1 MQNDSEDMISM
12 QRYEDAYYA
21 PAITPTDQ
29 FSDLEMLTKL
39 FTAFN
44 LLGEVLSHD
53 SPFTSEL
60 LPACSEKFL
69 QQANYKLNQ
78 LQYKIQYQSEQSG
91 A

>member
-1 MQNDSEDMISM
+1 MQFDKETPFPADIYTESEIN
-12 QRYEDAYYA
+12 
-21 PAITPTDQ
+21 Q

-53 SPFTSEL
+53 SPFTSVL
-60 LPACSEKFL
+60 LPACTEKFL

-78 LQYKIQYQSEQSG
+78 LQYRIQYQSEQSG
-91 A
+91 G